1 MKFEDADIRTA
12 IANYCAAIGLDP
24 LLVQGAGG
32 NVSWKDDET
41 LWVKASGT
49 WLADAASNDIFVPV
63 NLRHLHEAIDQND
76 FGVTPILCGDSKLR
90 PSIET
95 LLHALMP
102 HRIVVHLHAV
112 EILARLVRDEFEA
125 SIQSR
130 LGAAIKWVSV
140 DYHKPGAAL
149 AEAVSLALRQR
160 PDANVV
166 FLKNHGVV
174 MGGADVGEV
183 DRILRTLTGILG
195 TVPAVSCNILTPE
208 SPLIV
213 NDDVR
218 YLPIGDA
225 DVHQLATNADLFNRI
240 ASNWALY
247 PDHVVFLGAQAHRYS
262 TPEEL
267 RIELTDSEPP
277 ELVFIEGVGVFTQ
290 PDFNAAKQAQLRCY
304 YDVLIRQP
312 ESQAAKSLT
321 NTQIADL
328 LNWDAEKYRM
338 KLAK

>member
-1 MKFEDADIRTA
+1 MKSEDADIRA
-12 IANYCAAIGLDP
+12 AVANYCAAIGSDP

-32 NVSWKDDET
+32 NVSWKDEET

-49 WLADAASNDIFVPV
+49 WLVDAASNDIFVPV

-76 FGVTPILCGDSKLR
+76 FGVTPTLCGDSKLR

-102 HRIVVHLHAV
+102 HRVVVHLHAV

-125 SIQSR
+125 DIQSR
-130 LGAAIKWVSV
+130 LDATIKWVSV

-149 AEAVSLALRQR
+149 AEAISLALHQR

-183 DRILRTLTGILG
+183 DRILRALTGTLG
-195 TVPAVSCNILTPE
+195 TVPAVSCNISTPE

-262 TPEEL
+262 APEEL
-267 RIELTDSEPP
+267 RVKLIDSEPP

-312 ESQAAKSLT
+312 EGQAAKSLT
-321 NTQIADL
+321 NTEIADL